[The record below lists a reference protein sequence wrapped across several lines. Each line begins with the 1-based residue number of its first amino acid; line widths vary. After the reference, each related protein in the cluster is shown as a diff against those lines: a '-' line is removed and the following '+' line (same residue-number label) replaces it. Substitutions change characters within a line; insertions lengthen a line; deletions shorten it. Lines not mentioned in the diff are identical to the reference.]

1 MATKI
6 ILKKSNTIGAVPLT
20 SDLEIGE
27 VALNLPDRKLYTK
40 DNSGNVVQLG
50 HPYVSATAPT
60 SPAAGDLWYDT
71 NTELLKAFDG
81 TAWQSAGYQDLAS
94 LEDVTL
100 TNISSG
106 DHLTWN

>member
-40 DNSGNVVQLG
+40 DNAGNVVQVG
-50 HPYVSATAPT
+50 RPYVSATAPT
-60 SPAAGDLWYDT
+60 SPVEGDLWYDSA
-71 NTELLKAFDG
+71 NDALKAFDG
-81 TAWQSAGYQDLAS
+81 TAWQSAGYQNLS
-94 LEDVTL
+94 ELEDVNFT
-100 TNISSG
+100 S
-106 DHLTWN
+106 